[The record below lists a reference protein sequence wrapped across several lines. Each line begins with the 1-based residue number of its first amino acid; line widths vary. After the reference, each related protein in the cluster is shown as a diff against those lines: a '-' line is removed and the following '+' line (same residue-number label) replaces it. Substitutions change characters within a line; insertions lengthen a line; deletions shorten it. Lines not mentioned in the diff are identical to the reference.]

1 MNQMLFPIITETER
15 QLPFYL
21 TGVGCHYLQEHVN
34 RDQGYPAFQ
43 WIQCHHGEGRL
54 LLDGN
59 IYPVKPQQGIFLYP
73 DIAHEYYGVTETW
86 EVDWIGF
93 DGQQVAPVIKTMGLG
108 ESGVFYV
115 NQADLLLNRVRRVLA
130 VAQSGRPF
138 SGLECSALVYE
149 LILDLFKY
157 TSFNQEDSMARQH
170 SKMQPVLDYIEVNYS
185 RVITLEELAATI
197 KVTPQHLC
205 LLFKN
210 TYKIRPFEYLNK
222 VRVSKSKDLMFTR
235 RELQIQDIAR
245 MVGYDNVSYFGAV
258 FKEIEGIT
266 PGKFRKLHGI

>member
-1 MNQMLFPIITETER
+1 MSLMLFPVITETER

-21 TGVGCHYLQEHVN
+21 TGVGCHYPQEHVK

-59 IYPVKPQQGIFLYP
+59 LYPVKPQQGMFLYP
-73 DIAHEYYGVTETW
+73 NTPHEYYGVVETW

-93 DGQQVAPVIKTMGLG
+93 DGHRAESVIKAIGL
-108 ESGVFYV
+108 EKSGVFFV
-115 NQADLLLNRVRRVLA
+115 NQGDLLLNKIRRVLA

-138 SGLECSALVYE
+138 SGMECSVLIYE
-149 LILDLFKY
+149 LILELFKN
-157 TSFNQEDSMARQH
+157 TSSNQEDSILRQY
-170 SKMQPVLDYIEVNYS
+170 SRMKPLLDYIEANYS

-210 TYKIRPFEYLNK
+210 TYKIRPFVYLNK
-222 VRVSKSKDLMFTR
+222 VRISKSKDLMFSR
-235 RELQIQDIAR
+235 RNLQIQDIAKL
-245 MVGYDNVSYFGAV
+245 VGYDNVSYYCAV
-258 FKEIEGIT
+258 FRNIEGVS
-266 PGKFRKLHGI
+266 PGKFRRLHGI